1 MEKFIDKIVS
11 ELLQNSKDFE
21 KTILILPGNRP
32 KLFFRRAFQKQQEN
46 ILLPRFLSIDEFVQS
61 VSGLQPISQIQL
73 WFQAYDSYQKVVEKP
88 DEFESFL
95 KWIPTL
101 QKDFDDINASLVNAE
116 ELFDYLVSAE
126 RIKKWGQDELEVGS
140 NQLMSKHLYFW
151 KMARDL
157 FFKLNEDLLEKGL
170 AYRGLLYKK
179 AVDKLPEYLE

>member
-46 ILLPRFLSIDEFVQS
+46 ILLPRFLRIDEFVQS

-95 KWIPTL
+95 KWIRSEEHTSEL
-101 QKDFDDINASLVNAE
+101 QS
-116 ELFDYLVSAE
+116 
-126 RIKKWGQDELEVGS
+126 
-140 NQLMSKHLYFW
+140 
-151 KMARDL
+151 
-157 FFKLNEDLLEKGL
+157 
-170 AYRGLLYKK
+170 
-179 AVDKLPEYLE
+179 